1 MTTNEERIE
10 VLESQVRQ
18 LMEMASKDFIHDTI
32 RSKKVEIVGDEGAR
46 AGLLLASETG
56 GQMALFDDREKVA
69 ACLGVDSDGGLVLLK
84 NAMTKSLHQ
93 SVRMKTAESCALA
106 TMKAA
111 KSVESD
117 QIQMV
122 AA

>member
-32 RSKKVEIVGDEGAR
+32 RSKKIEIVSDEGAR

-84 NAMTKSLHQ
+84 NAN
-93 SVRMKTAESCALA
+93 
-106 TMKAA
+106 
-111 KSVESD
+111 D
-117 QIQMV
+117 QIIAVGQ
-122 AA
+122 